1 MFLFVSIAFIYEWNW
16 RAVLWMTY
24 VRLKASTLD
33 RTLSNGLHSQCLKYA
48 QYTADRAVDVVHIF
62 VYATKVT
69 FNKPVDIHSYSKS
82 IFIHAMAYNFF
93 YSSRTLSS
101 IHFFTWYCKT
111 FWTHWGCEKPISNV
125 LVYYTR
131 RSIVRSSVFHFS
143 TLSIANERELRKEQ
157 LWSAKCESGRN
168 LRIYCQLI
176 MSSGF
181 RRS

>member
-24 VRLKASTLD
+24 VRLKASTVD

-48 QYTADRAVDVVHIF
+48 QYTADRAVDVVRIF

-101 IHFFTWYCKT
+101 IHFFTSYCKT

-125 LVYYTR
+125 LVLHAVALC
-131 RSIVRSSVFHFS
+131 VRVCFTFQHFP
-143 TLSIANERELRKEQ
+143 LQMNENWEKNNCDRLNVKVDEIFEFIAN
-157 LWSAKCESGRN
+157 WS
-168 LRIYCQLI
+168 
-176 MSSGF
+176 
-181 RRS
+181 